1 MSPQRKQKLLVTGGL
16 TTLLGV
22 MGMQQ
27 YVVRDLVAA
36 FIIFCILFGAL
47 GITILVSFLL
57 GEGIVRCFEGLV
69 AVTASF
75 RLLQPARSVV
85 GPVSHRFGKSSTP
98 VPIRLNTRPAPRIQ
112 QPIPFLPAR
121 TS

>member
-1 MSPQRKQKLLVTGGL
+1 
-16 TTLLGV
+16 
-22 MGMQQ
+22 MQQ

-57 GEGIVRCFEGLV
+57 GEGIIRCFEELV
-69 AVTASF
+69 AVMASF
-75 RLLQPARSVV
+75 RLLQPAHSIVR
-85 GPVSHRFGKSSTP
+85 PASHRFGKSSTP
-98 VPIRLNTRPAPRIQ
+98 VPVRPNTRLAPRIQ
-112 QPIPFLPAR
+112 QPIPFLSAR